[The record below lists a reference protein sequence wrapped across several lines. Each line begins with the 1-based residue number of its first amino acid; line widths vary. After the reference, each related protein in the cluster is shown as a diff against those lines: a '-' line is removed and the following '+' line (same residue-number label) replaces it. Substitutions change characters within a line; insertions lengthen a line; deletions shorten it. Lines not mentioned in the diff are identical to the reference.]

1 MTTRAVLTKKGSTG
15 EGLTIAG
22 LARRSGLDVHV
33 VRFYARI
40 GLLQPAGISANGY
53 RRFEAGDVTRLRF
66 VRAAQRLGFTLAE
79 AGEVLRRA
87 RRRESPCPLVRDIVL
102 RRVAE
107 KTREVGVMQTQLRR
121 MRRALDVWHGMPD
134 GTPTGHD
141 ICALVE
147 AVADVDTTAE
157 LASVSRRGSRDA

>member
-1 MTTRAVLTKKGSTG
+1 MQ
-15 EGLTIAG
+15 
-22 LARRSGLDVHV
+22 V

-40 GLLQPAGISANGY
+40 GLLRPAGVSANGY
-53 RRFEAGDVTRLRF
+53 RRFDAGDVARLRF

-87 RRRESPCPLVRDIVL
+87 RRGESPCPMVRDIVG

-107 KTREVGVMQTQLRR
+107 KTEEVGVMQAQLRR

-147 AVADVDTTAE
+147 AVADVEVPTVRDP
-157 LASVSRRGSRDA
+157 LPLQSRRDARR